1 MNGFVQDINALLDE
15 YGLAAMFVS
24 LSTEAI
30 GLPMPGESAMLAAAA
45 LAGDGRFN
53 IWHVAMV
60 AWCAALV
67 GDNAGYYLGRRLGR
81 PTILT
86 FGGRVGITEAHL
98 DRAEQ
103 MLDRY
108 GFFVVLSAR
117 FLPLLRQLNGLVA
130 GTTGMRWRL
139 FIVADMV
146 GSAAWVAFWSIIG
159 YKVGHTPGLVPDLLV
174 HLKSVAHYV
183 IPGLLALIVILT
195 AWRLLF
201 KRRTG
206 TTEQGRD
213 GSNGAR
219 Y

>member
-1 MNGFVQDINALLDE
+1 MTGIVQDINALLDE

-53 IWHVAMV
+53 IWHVAIV

-67 GDNAGYYLGRRLGR
+67 GDNIGYYLGRRLGR
-81 PTILT
+81 PTVLT
-86 FGGRVGITEAHL
+86 YGGRVGITEAHL
-98 DRAEQ
+98 SRAER

-130 GTTGMRWRL
+130 GTTRMRWHL
-139 FIVADMV
+139 FIAADMV
-146 GSAAWVAFWSIIG
+146 GSACWVAFWSIIG
-159 YKVGHTPGLVPDLLV
+159 YKVGHTPDLVPDLFK

-183 IPGLLALIVILT
+183 VPGLLALLVILT
-195 AWRLLF
+195 AWRILF
-201 KRRTG
+201 WR
-206 TTEQGRD
+206 
-213 GSNGAR
+213 GSKTLGK
-219 Y
+219 

>member
-1 MNGFVQDINALLDE
+1 MTGIVQDINALLDQ

-53 IWHVAMV
+53 IWHVAVV

-67 GDNAGYYLGRRLGR
+67 GDNTGYYLGRRLGR

-86 FGGRVGITEAHL
+86 YGGRVGITGAHL

-130 GTTGMRWRL
+130 GTTQMRWRQ
-139 FIVADMV
+139 FFVADMV
-146 GSAAWVAFWSIIG
+146 GSAVWVAFWSIIG
-159 YKVGHTPGLVPDLLV
+159 YKVGRIPGLVPDLFQ

-183 IPGLLALIVILT
+183 VPGLLVLIFVLT
-195 AWRLLF
+195 VWRVLF
-201 KRRTG
+201 RRRAK
-206 TTEQGRD
+206 TEGK
-213 GSNGAR
+213 
-219 Y
+219 